1 MMQDKL
7 FAAAVAVIAALSAGA
22 VVNPPVR
29 TDADRNATGLR
40 VDMERIGTL
49 RPKDV
54 REVGESNWTIDGA
67 PVDRDF
73 AEFDKYCD
81 YLPAL
86 GVRKIRILTGWAKC
100 EKVRGKIDVAWL
112 DRIVDW
118 CAAHGMEALLE
129 LSYGN
134 PIYPGAGGAGLSD
147 GIPNTEE
154 GLAAWDRWVEF
165 LAAHFKGRVREWA
178 MWNEPDNRLEVN
190 TPEMI
195 AAFNV
200 RSAKILKRHMPDCR
214 LHALSLASNDPE
226 VLEACIRPMG
236 EDVKLFDTFIY
247 HGYVANP
254 DCSYPIVEQSKRVL
268 AKYAPHAKLRQG
280 ENGAPSE
287 YLDRFALALRP
298 WSEVSQAKYD
308 MRRALGDLGHDVE
321 SGLFCIVDINYRPPT
336 FPLFFCNRKGYLRVN
351 ASNEVVQVKRAFYA
365 MQNVAGLFNHDLR
378 RVADRG
384 ISTTDRTLALF
395 EYRTGG
401 GLPLFVFWNR
411 GPVRVKGF
419 DFNAIKSAEEIE
431 QGVSLEQTAAPGDSF
446 ETREETFE
454 WTGAPLEEPV
464 WVDLM
469 TGWTYAVP
477 ADRQIVH
484 SGGTTFVRIP
494 AYDSPCVLTERR
506 ALDLQGEGAAQTFEI
521 APAEGNATPRVV
533 AAVKAMRDGDTL
545 RFKKGEYHFYEEG
558 AIVRPVMSGAT
569 SWGEKKLVFGFEGK
583 SGITVD
589 GGGST
594 FVWHG
599 NVFPFSFAKCRGV
612 TVKDFTARA
621 FRPSYVE
628 LKIDRYL
635 DDGGFEFT
643 FNPGVAYSV
652 KDGALLIDT
661 DLGRFDS
668 REKIISIHAL
678 ERIAIHYL
686 FAANETTRRD
696 RLASTFLNGVAEDL
710 GNGRVRI
717 ANRRQALKGCLD
729 RFPFKVG
736 EPLCF
741 LLNGRERCSLHFTEC
756 RDAAVRNVHLQSG
769 DGMGIVSFLGENLTI
784 DGYRVEPRE
793 GEHVSI
799 TADCL
804 FVVNNR
810 GLVEVKNS
818 TFSWALDDAINMH
831 GNYLRVASASGA
843 TLELEHIHHG
853 YYNFH
858 PYHPGDTVE
867 FTDPE
872 SRAVLATARVVSV
885 AARGNGAAIV
895 VEGLD
900 APLAKGTLVEN
911 ITWLPEV
918 RLHDNVFHDVL
929 HVRLSG
935 RGKYTVERNVFRRG
949 IALLVSDLAKYWGE
963 AGRTE
968 DMTIRD
974 NLFDSFSSRGWGG
987 SFIVVE
993 VDGRNG
999 RELKIHRGI
1008 RIVGNRVTGLPEGVP
1023 FVSAP
1028 CALDPVIE

>member
-7 FAAAVAVIAALSAGA
+7 FAAAVAVIAVLSAGA
-22 VVNPPVR
+22 GANPPVR

-100 EKVRGKIDVAWL
+100 EKVRGQIDVAWL

-147 GIPNTEE
+147 GIPNTED

-469 TGWTYAVP
+469 TGWAYAVP

-506 ALDLQGEGAAQTFEI
+506 ALDLQARTFEI

-635 DDGGFEFT
+635 DDGGCEFT

-710 GNGRVRI
+710 GSGRVRI

-885 AARGNGAAIV
+885 AARANGAAIT

-999 RELKIHRGI
+999 RELRIHRGI
-1008 RIVGNRVTGLPEGVP
+1008 RILGNRVTGLPKGVP

>member
-1 MMQDKL
+1 
-7 FAAAVAVIAALSAGA
+7 
-22 VVNPPVR
+22 
-29 TDADRNATGLR
+29 
-40 VDMERIGTL
+40 
-49 RPKDV
+49 
-54 REVGESNWTIDGA
+54 
-67 PVDRDF
+67 
-73 AEFDKYCD
+73 
-81 YLPAL
+81 
-86 GVRKIRILTGWAKC
+86 
-100 EKVRGKIDVAWL
+100 
-112 DRIVDW
+112 
-118 CAAHGMEALLE
+118 
-129 LSYGN
+129 
-134 PIYPGAGGAGLSD
+134 
-147 GIPNTEE
+147 
-154 GLAAWDRWVEF
+154 
-165 LAAHFKGRVREWA
+165 
-178 MWNEPDNRLEVN
+178 
-190 TPEMI
+190 
-195 AAFNV
+195 
-200 RSAKILKRHMPDCR
+200 
-214 LHALSLASNDPE
+214 
-226 VLEACIRPMG
+226 MG

-419 DFNAIKSAEEIE
+419 DFNAVKSAEEIE

-506 ALDLQGEGAAQTFEI
+506 ALDLQGAGAARTFEI

-533 AAVKAMRDGDTL
+533 AAVKSMRDGDTL

-635 DDGGFEFT
+635 DDGGCEFT

-885 AARGNGAAIV
+885 AARANGAAIT

-918 RLHDNVFHDVL
+918 RLHDNIFHDVL

-1008 RIVGNRVTGLPEGVP
+1008 RIVGNRVTGLPKGVP

>member
-22 VVNPPVR
+22 GVNPPVR

-165 LAAHFKGRVREWA
+165 LATHFKGRVREWA
-178 MWNEPDNRLEVN
+178 MWNEPDNRLKVN

-214 LHALSLASNDPE
+214 LHALSLASNDPK

-419 DFNAIKSAEEIE
+419 DFNAVKSAEEIE

-469 TGWTYAVP
+469 TGWAYAVP

-506 ALDLQGEGAAQTFEI
+506 ALDLQAGAARTFEI

-558 AIVRPVMSGAT
+558 AIVRPVMSGTT

-635 DDGGFEFT
+635 DDGGCEFT

-717 ANRRQALKGCLD
+717 ANRRQALKGCLE

-885 AARGNGAAIV
+885 AARANGAAIT